1 MTRACDLSRSSFR
14 LTCVLLKLFVFQC
27 EIIECRKFKH
37 TKMKVDGKAA
47 LVTGGAQGLG
57 KGFSKILLQNG
68 AKVSY
73 SL

>member
-1 MTRACDLSRSSFR
+1 M
-14 LTCVLLKLFVFQC
+14 FVFQR
-27 EIIECRKFKH
+27 ELTECLKSIH

>member
-1 MTRACDLSRSSFR
+1 M
-14 LTCVLLKLFVFQC
+14 FVFQR
-27 EIIECRKFKH
+27 ELTECRKSIH